1 MIAKLNLGWFN
12 FRIIHIHFN
21 MLEFYEPNIGK
32 YGNGLKTQQIRRASH
47 ISRLDKKVTCNNIK
61 LITTKRR
68 GHHNSLKPITVGP

>member
-32 YGNGLKTQQIRRASH
+32 YGKLLKNLA
-47 ISRLDKKVTCNNIK
+47 
-61 LITTKRR
+61 
-68 GHHNSLKPITVGP
+68 